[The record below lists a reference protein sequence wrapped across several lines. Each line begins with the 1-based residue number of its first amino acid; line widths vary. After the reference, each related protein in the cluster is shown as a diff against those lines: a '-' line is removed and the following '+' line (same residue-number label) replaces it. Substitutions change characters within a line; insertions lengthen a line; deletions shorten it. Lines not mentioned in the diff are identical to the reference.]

1 MTSSLAEGLGDL
13 FDVGQGDLLV
23 ALEQLATAFGFELF
37 RRQATDQVVVERAVV
52 LAQDHLDVVFG
63 FAVLL
68 AHDHVLGDVDQAPG
82 QVAGVGRTQR
92 RVGETLSGAVGGDEV
107 LQDREALHE
116 VGLDRPLDDL
126 AFRVGHQAAHPG
138 QLADLFER
146 SAGARVGHHEDGVQ
160 LVEVVLHRL
169 GDLVGGPV
177 PVRRDRL
184 VALLGGDVAV
194 VVLALDRFGLL
205 LVALEDFRLLGR
217 RDDVVLGDR
226 DPGLA
231 GVVEAEVLEG
241 VQHLRDRRR
250 AVGLDQVGD
259 HLVDVLLLQRVVD
272 ELVLLGIEV
281 VLESVGEGALDA
293 FR

>member
-1 MTSSLAEGLGDL
+1 MKLALIGRSMISPFGL
-13 FDVGQGDLLV
+13 
-23 ALEQLATAFGFELF
+23 AI
-37 RRQATDQVVVERAVV
+37 
-52 LAQDHLDVVFG
+52 
-63 FAVLL
+63 
-68 AHDHVLGDVDQAPG
+68 
-82 QVAGVGRTQR
+82 
-92 RVGETLSGAVGGDEV
+92 ET
-107 LQDREALHE
+107 
-116 VGLDRPLDDL
+116 
-126 AFRVGHQAAHPG
+126 AHPR

-146 SAGARVGHHEDGVQ
+146 SASARVGHHEDGVQ

-169 GDLVGGPV
+169 RDLVGGPV

-194 VVLALDRFGLL
+194 VVLALDRFRLL

-231 GVVEAEVLEG
+231 RVLEAEVLEG

-272 ELVLLGIEV
+272 ELELLGIEV
-281 VLESVGEGALDA
+281 LFESIGEGTLDLLVEDDPPDRGQEVLVPGPPVLGLVVQFAAAVLVDELGLLRGAERLHLRAGAVALWPLPA
-293 FR
+293 LSSSSIFASSSSSGP